1 MEESSTPTGCPYSP
15 LRGGSSR
22 IESTTL
28 GWAPGLDRHVH
39 NPGTPRSPR
48 SIKQDY
54 VKAQH
59 VSLLD
64 PLQRERAHATV
75 FTTGLGFR
83 FLTEYAHKSGTPRFV
98 LPNMHRTPDFYSRGL
113 TSSCGWVG
121 FNQTRSSAQHPM
133 LDTTRLY
140 QPCIFCR
147 QISNRP
153 ATEQQLALLLLPQV
167 SAEMLQSQIPED
179 RYPSHVMQSFRVNQ

>member
-15 LRGGSSR
+15 LCGGSSR
-22 IESTTL
+22 IESTTV
-28 GWAPGLDRHVH
+28 PG
-39 NPGTPRSPR
+39 SPR
-48 SIKQDY
+48 LIKQDY

-64 PLQRERAHATV
+64 PLQREQAHATV

-133 LDTTRLY
+133 LDTTGLY

-153 ATEQQLALLLLPQV
+153 ATEQQLALLPQV